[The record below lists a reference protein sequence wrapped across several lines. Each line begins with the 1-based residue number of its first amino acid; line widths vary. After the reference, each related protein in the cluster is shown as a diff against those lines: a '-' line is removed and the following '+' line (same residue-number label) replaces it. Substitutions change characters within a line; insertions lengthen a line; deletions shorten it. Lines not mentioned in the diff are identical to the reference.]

1 MGSLSGR
8 VVIVTGAGRGLG
20 REYALLAA
28 AEGAQVVVD
37 DVGCGPD
44 GSGADPSLAAAVAEE
59 IGEAGGSA
67 LARTDDVRTLAG
79 AQALLDAAVDAF
91 GVVHGLVNNAGILR
105 DRMFV
110 NMSEEEWDD
119 VVEGQLKS
127 TFCAARTL
135 AGYWR
140 DRAKA
145 GEPVAASMVNVS
157 STSGLLGQAGQS
169 NYGAAKAGIASL
181 SIILAGELGRY
192 GVRVNAITPVA
203 RTRMT
208 EDVPALK
215 EMVAAPTDAG
225 TFDVYHPAH
234 VAPLVAW
241 LLAEDCVA
249 TGQTFYAR
257 GGEIRHFVGWHYGAT
272 ISEDKDWTVD
282 GLAASLPGLLAAD

>member
-1 MGSLSGR
+1 
-8 VVIVTGAGRGLG
+8 
-20 REYALLAA
+20 
-28 AEGAQVVVD
+28 
-37 DVGCGPD
+37 
-44 GSGADPSLAAAVAEE
+44 
-59 IGEAGGSA
+59 
-67 LARTDDVRTLAG
+67 
-79 AQALLDAAVDAF
+79 
-91 GVVHGLVNNAGILR
+91 LVNNAGILR

-215 EMVAAPTDAG
+215 EMVAAPSDAG

-241 LLAEDCVA
+241 LLAEDCAA

-272 ISEDKDWTVD
+272 IREDGDWTVD
-282 GLAASLPGLLAAD
+282 GLAASLPGLLATD